1 MPTFQMRP
9 HKHEHCINQTDKG
22 KAWYLF
28 LGGEDWPS
36 RGGGGEE
43 GGGGILSRKY
53 IHFCNCC
60 ILSLNLYA
68 LGSCV
73 VLHVLTGTQKKGTE
87 SRCNRK
93 AF

>member
-1 MPTFQMRP
+1 MV
-9 HKHEHCINQTDKG
+9 
-22 KAWYLF
+22 LV
-28 LGGEDWPS
+28 LGRRGLAKS
-36 RGGGGEE
+36 GRGGGA
-43 GGGGILSRKY
+43 GGGILSRKY

-73 VLHVLTGTQKKGTE
+73 VLHILTGTQKKDTE

>member
-1 MPTFQMRP
+1 MV
-9 HKHEHCINQTDKG
+9 
-22 KAWYLF
+22 LV
-28 LGGEDWPS
+28 LGR
-36 RGGGGEE
+36 RGLAKPGGRGRNSVQE
-43 GGGGILSRKY
+43 

-60 ILSLNLYA
+60 ILSLNPYA